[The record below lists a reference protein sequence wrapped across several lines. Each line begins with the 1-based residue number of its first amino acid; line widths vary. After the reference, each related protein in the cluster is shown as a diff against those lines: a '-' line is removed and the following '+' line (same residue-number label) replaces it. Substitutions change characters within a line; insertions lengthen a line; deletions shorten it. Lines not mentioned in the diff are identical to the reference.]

1 MSRSL
6 SLTAALLVLLILGGC
21 ATGNMRSF
29 PTAIPV
35 KSLSGVIA
43 EKDGTLWFRPCNDR
57 LWWPVQDYTEEQELA
72 GYYRQFILD
81 SKAEL
86 YFELQGAVDPEQE
99 NSLLVK
105 QLDTI
110 GGTAA
115 TCNFQLRDV
124 EFRAASSSPYWVADI
139 GTKMTAVKSVN
150 PAGSYHFFTLEESTD
165 DPLVAHVYREK
176 TKVAQPLQIKILSE
190 RCVDPEN
197 GTVLPFSA
205 EMKFFG
211 NIYKGCAR
219 KGHPSSEFLSGF
231 YWHQPQDK
239 PQILFKL
246 SPNKRVQL
254 VTRDS
259 AGHAVTERGTWQ
271 SLESGKLI
279 FSMLDSNEKEYLMLF
294 RWEGAGRLIL
304 QAGSEH
310 YTSAGAAFRLWR
322 PSGLSGGTLLEDQVV
337 KVQESSTREPAVT
350 ESAATV
356 IDKAELFSETV
367 LPANIDD
374 ELLNEIIVTD

>member
-1 MSRSL
+1 MTRPL
-6 SLTAALLVLLILGGC
+6 SLAVLSLLLMLGGC
-21 ATGNMRSF
+21 ATGDMRSF
-29 PTAIPV
+29 PALLPV

-43 EKDGTLWFRPCNDR
+43 EKEGTLWFRPCNDR
-57 LWWPVQDYTEEQELA
+57 LWWPVKDYTVQQELA
-72 GYYRQFILD
+72 GFYRKFVLD
-81 SKAEL
+81 SKVEL
-86 YFELQGAVDPEQE
+86 YLELQGAVDPQQG

-105 QLDTI
+105 QLDTV

-139 GTKMTAVKSVN
+139 GTKMTAVKSVK

-165 DPLVAHVYREK
+165 DPLVAHFYRER
-176 TKVAQPLQIKILSE
+176 TKVAQPLQIKILSK

-205 EMKFFG
+205 EMRFFG

-231 YWHQPQDK
+231 YWYQPQDK
-239 PQILFKL
+239 PQIMFKL

-254 VTRDS
+254 VTRNS
-259 AGHAVTERGTWQ
+259 RGNAVTERGTWQ
-271 SLESGKLI
+271 YLESGKLI

-304 QAGSEH
+304 QAGSE
-310 YTSAGAAFRLWR
+310 YYASAGAMFRLWR
-322 PSGLSGGTLLEDQVV
+322 PSGLSGGTLLDGQIV
-337 KVQESSTREPAVT
+337 KTQEPSTKASGTTEP
-350 ESAATV
+350 AATV
-356 IDKAELFSETV
+356 RENAELFNATV

-374 ELLNEIIVTD
+374 ELLNEIIVSE